1 VTREE
6 LEHAI
11 RAACDVAGDEAV
23 YVFGSQAI
31 LGQYPEAPAELR
43 QSVEVDVAPHTRVD
57 RVDAIDGSLGE
68 LSLFHQTFG
77 FYVHGLPIA
86 AACLPPGWR
95 ERVIP
100 VRDDIGTNGKTG
112 LCLEGHDL
120 AASKL
125 AAFRDKDRD
134 FVRVLLAERLITAA
148 LLIDRIRALDLPAEE
163 RERRVEWV
171 RLTAKDL
178 ASPRRRP

>member
-1 VTREE
+1 MTREE

-11 RAACDVAGDEAV
+11 RAACDVAGDDAV

-31 LGQYPEAPAELR
+31 LGQYPAAPAALR
-43 QSVEVDVAPHTRVD
+43 QSVEVDVAPRTKLD

-77 FYVHGLPIA
+77 FYVYGLPIA

-95 ERVIP
+95 KRVIP
-100 VRDDIGTNGKTG
+100 VRDAVRTHGKTG

-134 FVRVLLAERLITAA
+134 FVRVLLAERL
-148 LLIDRIRALDLPAEE
+148 
-163 RERRVEWV
+163 
-171 RLTAKDL
+171 TAKGL
-178 ASPRRRP
+178 GPPPRRP

>member
-6 LEHAI
+6 LKHAI
-11 RAACDVAGDEAV
+11 RAACDIAGDDAV

-31 LGQYPEAPAELR
+31 LGQFPDAPAELR
-43 QSVEVDVAPHTRVD
+43 QSVEVDIAPRTRVD
-57 RVDAIDGSLGE
+57 RVDAIDGAIGE

-77 FYVHGLPIA
+77 FYVHGLPIE
-86 AACLPPGWR
+86 AACLPPGWI

-100 VRDDIGTNGKTG
+100 VRDDAGTHGKTG

-134 FVRVLLAERLITAA
+134 FVRVLLKERLITADV
-148 LLIDRIRALDLPAEE
+148 LVDRIRALALPAPE
-163 RERRVEWV
+163 RERLTQWVELTSAGLQV
-171 RLTAKDL
+171 R
-178 ASPRRRP
+178 RHRP

>member
-1 VTREE
+1 MTREE

-23 YVFGSQAI
+23 FVFGSQAI
-31 LGQYPEAPAELR
+31 LGQYPDAPAALR
-43 QSVEVDVAPHTRVD
+43 QSVEVDLAPRTRLD

-77 FYVHGLPIA
+77 FYVHGLPIT

-100 VRDDIGTNGKTG
+100 VRDEVGTNGKTG
-112 LCLEGHDL
+112 WCLEGHDL

-125 AAFRDKDRD
+125 AAFREKDRD
-134 FVRVLLAERLITAA
+134 FVGVLLLERLIRAGV
-148 LLIDRIRALDLPAEE
+148 LVERLRALDLPADE
-163 RERRVEWV
+163 RERRLAWV
-171 RLTAKDL
+171 RLTAQGL
-178 ASPRRRP
+178 RPPRRRR